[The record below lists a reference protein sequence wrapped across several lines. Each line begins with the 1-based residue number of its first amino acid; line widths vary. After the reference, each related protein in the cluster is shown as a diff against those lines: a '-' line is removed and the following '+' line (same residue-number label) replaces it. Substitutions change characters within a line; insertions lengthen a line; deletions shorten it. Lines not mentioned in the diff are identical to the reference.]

1 MTITPTYTGCPATQV
16 IERDIRAALDA
27 AGFRDVAIETVLS
40 PPWTT
45 DWITESGKAKLHAY
59 GIAPP
64 SSRGDRDLPAMRL
77 GRHRRI
83 EPLRLDARARR
94 NGAAAPAWSRST
106 GSSAT
111 DERRLSTPSR
121 LPRWWTR
128 RTRPVRSASTFP
140 RNLRE
145 TFKFKPG
152 QHLTLK
158 AEISGEELRRN
169 YSLCVAPQDGQVT
182 VTVKRIA
189 GGAFSNWAN
198 DNLKPGM
205 AIEVMPPHG
214 SFTWDFAPGAANH
227 YVGFAGGSGI
237 TPVMSLL
244 KTALL
249 TEPDSRFTL
258 FYGNRDSNSIIF
270 LEALAQLKNRFMD
283 RLQVHHFL
291 AEEAE
296 EFELFN
302 GMLDRAKCDE
312 ILETLIDPAE
322 VAAFFICGPGPMMDA
337 AEEALKAKGV
347 ASDKIH
353 LERFT
358 ADRPPEALQAQT
370 RRRCRRARQGLTM
383 LVTLD
388 GRKRRVAFDAAA
400 GNILDSARAAG
411 LPAPFACKAGVCAT
425 CRARVVSG
433 EVEMAARYG
442 LTDEE
447 VAAGYVL
454 TCQSVPKGEGVEL
467 DYDA

>member
-1 MTITPTYTGCPATQV
+1 MS
-16 IERDIRAALDA
+16 
-27 AGFRDVAIETVLS
+27 AGFYRLKVADVVDETAEARSIRFAL
-40 PPWTT
+40 PP
-45 DWITESGKAKLHAY
+45 EL
-59 GIAPP
+59 
-64 SSRGDRDLPAMRL
+64 
-77 GRHRRI
+77 
-83 EPLRLDARARR
+83 
-94 NGAAAPAWSRST
+94 
-106 GSSAT
+106 
-111 DERRLSTPSR
+111 
-121 LPRWWTR
+121 
-128 RTRPVRSASTFP
+128 V
-140 RNLRE
+140 E
-145 TFKFKPG
+145 TFAFKPG
-152 QHLTLK
+152 QHLTLR
-158 AEISGEELRRN
+158 AEVGGEELRRN

-198 DNLKPGM
+198 DTLSPGD
-205 AIEVMPPHG
+205 AIDVMPPHG
-214 SFTWDFAPGAANH
+214 SFTWDFDPGHANH

-249 TEPDSRFTL
+249 TESKSRFTL
-258 FYGNRDSNSIIF
+258 FYGNRDSLSIIF
-270 LEALAQLKNRFMD
+270 LEALAKLKNRFMD
-283 RLQVHHFL
+283 RLEVHHFL

-312 ILETLIDPAE
+312 ILETLIDPAD

-337 AEEALKAKGV
+337 AEEALLARGV
-347 ASDKIH
+347 AKDHIH

-358 ADRPPEALQAQT
+358 ADRPAEVLQAQLAEMSREAAGT
-370 RRRCRRARQGLTM
+370 TM

-388 GRKRRVAFDAAA
+388 GRKRRVSFDAKA
-400 GNILDSARAAG
+400 GNILDSARGAG

>member
-1 MTITPTYTGCPATQV
+1 VM
-16 IERDIRAALDA
+16 
-27 AGFRDVAIETVLS
+27 
-40 PPWTT
+40 
-45 DWITESGKAKLHAY
+45 
-59 GIAPP
+59 
-64 SSRGDRDLPAMRL
+64 
-77 GRHRRI
+77 
-83 EPLRLDARARR
+83 
-94 NGAAAPAWSRST
+94 
-106 GSSAT
+106 
-111 DERRLSTPSR
+111 
-121 LPRWWTR
+121 
-128 RTRPVRSASTFP
+128 
-140 RNLRE
+140 
-145 TFKFKPG
+145 
-152 QHLTLK
+152 
-158 AEISGEELRRN
+158 
-169 YSLCVAPQDGQVT
+169 

-198 DNLKPGM
+198 DNLTPGD
-205 AIEVMPPHG
+205 AVEVMPPHG
-214 SFTWDFAPGAANH
+214 SFTWDFLRGAANH

-258 FYGNRDSNSIIF
+258 FYGNRDSSSIIF
-270 LEALAQLKNRFMD
+270 LEALAQLKNRFMN

-302 GMLDRAKCDE
+302 GMLDRPKCDE
-312 ILETLIDPAE
+312 ILGALIDPAE

-337 AEEALKAKGV
+337 AEEALKARGV
-347 ASDKIH
+347 PSDKIH

-358 ADRPPEALQAQT
+358 ADRPPEALQAQLAEMS
-370 RRRCRRARQGLTM
+370 RDAAGLSM

-400 GNILDSARAAG
+400 GNILDSAREAG

-442 LTDEE
+442 LTDDE